1 MDSSMQVPSCFC
13 IKIRR
18 IASALTRLYDNALA
32 PCQIT
37 ISQYSLLCHIR
48 SLPKSSIR
56 ALSDAA
62 GLDRSTLAR
71 NLRHLLKKGW
81 VEDARAPGARNCQLG
96 LTADGQALLAQAH
109 PLWQQVQQQ
118 ISAIIDEQRLDV
130 LNSLLID
137 ISAI

>member
-56 ALSDAA
+56 VLSDAT

-71 NLRHLLKKGW
+71 NLRQLLKKGW
-81 VEDARAPGARNCQLG
+81 VEDA
-96 LTADGQALLAQAH
+96 DGHALLAQAH
-109 PLWQQVQQQ
+109 PLWQQIQQQ
-118 ISAIIDEQRLDV
+118 TSAIIDEQRLDV

>member
-13 IKIRR
+13 IKVRR

-56 ALSDAA
+56 ALSDAT

-71 NLRHLLKKGW
+71 NLRQLLKKGW
-81 VEDARAPGARNCQLG
+81 VEDARAPGARTCQLR
-96 LTADGQALLAQAH
+96 LTADGQALLARAY
-109 PLWQQVQQQ
+109 PLWQQIQQQ
-118 ISAIIDEQRLDV
+118 TSAIIDEQRLDV
-130 LNSLLID
+130 LNSLLVD